1 MSIRTWLF
9 VHKWSSLVCTLFML
23 LLCLTGLP
31 LIFAEEI
38 EHLTEDVTARS
49 MSEGTP
55 WVSMDKMAESALALH
70 PDHVVRFMYWDE
82 AEHPGLMGITLSS
95 AVDAPLD
102 DFLPLTLDARTAEVL
117 KQHESGGFMDIMLRL
132 HTDMY
137 AGLPGMLFLGFMG
150 LLLAVAIVSG
160 VVVYK
165 PFMRK
170 LDFGTVRRQ
179 KSAGIKWLDLHNL
192 LGIVTVVW
200 LMVVGLTGTINTLS
214 TIMLGVWQN
223 DQLAEMTEPY
233 KNAPPLESFG
243 SVQGAFETATKT
255 APGMDVS
262 FIAFPGSPYS
272 SPHHYVFFMKG
283 DTPVTSHL
291 LRPVLVDAQTSALT
305 DTRELPWYMK
315 ALLLSQPLHFGN
327 YGGLPLKII
336 WALLDI
342 IGIIVLG
349 SGLYLWVKKYARR
362 QDVQELLMPA
372 DVARAR

>member
-1 MSIRTWLF
+1 MKIRSWVF

-23 LLCLTGLP
+23 LLCVTGLP

-38 EHLTEDVTARS
+38 EHLTEDVTARPLP
-49 MSEGTP
+49 EGTP
-55 WVSMDKMAESALALH
+55 WVSMDRMVDSALALH
-70 PDHVVRFMYWDE
+70 PSKVARYMYWDE
-82 AEHPGLMGITLSS
+82 VDHPGLMGITLTSS
-95 AVDAPLD
+95 VDAPPD

-117 KQHESGGFMDIMLRL
+117 KEHESGGFMDVMLRL

-160 VVVYK
+160 IVVYK
-165 PFMRK
+165 PFMSK
-170 LDFGTVRRQ
+170 LNFGTVRRR
-179 KSAGIKWLDLHNL
+179 KSTSIKWLDLHNL

-200 LMVVGLTGTINTLS
+200 LLVVGLTGTINTLS
-214 TIMLGVWQN
+214 TIMLGVWKN
-223 DQLAEMTEPY
+223 DQLAEMIAPY
-233 KNAPPLESFG
+233 RDAPPLESFG
-243 SVQGAFETATKT
+243 SVQAAFETAVET

-262 FIAFPGSPYS
+262 FIAFPGSPFS

-342 IGIIVLG
+342 IAIIVLG
-349 SGLYLWVKKYARR
+349 SGLYLWLKKYARR
-362 QDVQELLMPA
+362 QDVQELLLQA
-372 DVARAR
+372 DGARAQ